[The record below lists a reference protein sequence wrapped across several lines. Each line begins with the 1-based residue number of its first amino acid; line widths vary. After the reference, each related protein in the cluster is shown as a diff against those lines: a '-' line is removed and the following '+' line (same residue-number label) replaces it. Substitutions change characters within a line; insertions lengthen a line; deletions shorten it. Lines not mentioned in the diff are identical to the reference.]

1 MTEDAAASGRKKV
14 LIVEDDKFLRELL
27 VGKLEIEGLEA
38 LVAID
43 GVEGLKVIEEKKP
56 DAVILDLMLPNV
68 DGFQVLEK
76 MKENPAQATIP
87 VIVLSN
93 LGHRE
98 DIERCMNMGAKDF
111 MVKAHYTPN
120 EIIDKVKSYL

>member
-1 MTEDAAASGRKKV
+1 MTDDTSASDRKKV

-27 VGKLEIEGLEA
+27 VGKLETEGLETLA
-38 LVAID
+38 AID
-43 GVEGLKVIEEKKP
+43 GQEGLKVIEEKKP
-56 DAVILDLMLPNV
+56 DVIILDLMLPNV

-76 MKENPAQATIP
+76 MKENPAQASIP

-120 EIIDKVKSYL
+120 EIVDKVKSYL